1 MMITLERNISAMHP
15 EFLTIGSF
23 TIRWYGVMAA
33 LGFLT
38 ALAVVR
44 RNRRYAKLD
53 NDQATNLVMLG
64 MIAGVVGARI
74 FYVVQNF
81 RYYAAHPEAIIRI
94 DQGGLVFYGGFL
106 LATAALIFC
115 ARRWRADCVRVC
127 DILTPA
133 LAWAHALG
141 RVGCFLNGCCFG
153 KPTAAAWA
161 VVYPRG
167 SEPFIRYGAQ
177 GLHPVQLYEAL
188 LNIVLGGV
196 LLHLVRKGKRGVA
209 MATYIFAYGILRF
222 LDEFFR
228 GDHVQADRVMGFTPA
243 QVIGFALI
251 PLGLGLMI
259 YFMLRPAKA
268 PEHGNEA

>member
-1 MMITLERNISAMHP
+1 MEVDSAMHP
-15 EFLTIGSF
+15 EFLTIGTF

-44 RNRRYAKLD
+44 WNRRYANLD

-64 MIAGVVGARI
+64 MISGVVGARI

-106 LATAALIFC
+106 LATAALILC
-115 ARRWRADCVRVC
+115 TRLWRVDTIRVC
-127 DILTPA
+127 DILVPA
-133 LAWAHALG
+133 LAWSHALG

-153 KPTAAAWA
+153 KPTELFWG
-161 VVYPRG
+161 VVYPAG
-167 SEPFIRYGAQ
+167 SEPFRRYGEQA
-177 GLHPVQLYEAL
+177 LHPVQLYETL
-188 LNIVLGGV
+188 LNLVLGTV
-196 LLHLVRKGKRGVA
+196 LVCLARKGKRGIA
-209 MATYIFAYGILRF
+209 MSTYVFAYGVLRF

-228 GDHVQADRVMGFTPA
+228 GDHVQTDRLMGFTPA

-259 YFMLRPAKA
+259 YFALRPAAA
-268 PEHGNEA
+268 PENGHEA